1 VLAVLAGSHGWG
13 YNVNR
18 GSVFT
23 IRNVSSV
30 CQQMKRNPA
39 VTSGTTATRA
49 TTATA
54 TATPAEQPGDDGE
67 PRPLRADAVRNR
79 QRILVAAEEIF
90 AQRGAAAG
98 MDDVAGAAGLGVGT
112 LYRHFPTKEALLE
125 AILLD
130 RMQRLVAQGRTYL
143 EADEPGD
150 ALFEFL
156 GQFVAQSQSKQ
167 DMIDALAK
175 GFDSDQMFQNP
186 EARATVELLTEIAGQ
201 LLGAAQTAGD
211 VRSDLT
217 SADLLGLVLGPC
229 MAPGNPLIAACSP
242 QRMLAVVRDGLRPTQ
257 PQG

>member
-1 VLAVLAGSHGWG
+1 
-13 YNVNR
+13 
-18 GSVFT
+18 
-23 IRNVSSV
+23 
-30 CQQMKRNPA
+30 MKRNPT
-39 VTSGTTATRA
+39 VTS
-49 TTATA
+49 ATA
-54 TATPAEQPGDDGE
+54 ATPVAQLSGE
-67 PRPLRADAVRNR
+67 GGPRPLRADAVRNR

-90 AQRGAAAG
+90 AQWGSAAG
-98 MDDVAGAAGLGVGT
+98 MDDVAVAAGLGVGT

-130 RMQRLVAQGRTYL
+130 RMHRLVAQGRTYL
-143 EADEPGD
+143 EASEPGE

-186 EARATVELLTEIAGQ
+186 EARATVELLTDIAGQ
-201 LLGAAQTAGD
+201 LLRAAQPAGE

-217 SADLLGLVLGPC
+217 SSDLLGLVLGPC

-242 QRMLAVVRDGLRPTQ
+242 QRMLAVVRDGLRPTR
-257 PQG
+257 PPSSPEA